1 MRAILDILAS
11 FADWI
16 EMIFDFIFGFFEDVV
31 YIIKI
36 TGLFL
41 LKIPDY
47 FAWLPSQ
54 CVSLI
59 VIIFSIVVVYK
70 ILGREG

>member
-1 MRAILDILAS
+1 MQAITNILS
-11 FADWI
+11 NIVDWI
-16 EMIFDFIFGFFEDVV
+16 VMLFDFIFGFFEDIV

-36 TGLFL
+36 TGVFL

-54 CVSLI
+54 CVSL
-59 VIIFSIVVVYK
+59 VVVIFSIVVVYK

>member
-1 MRAILDILAS
+1 MQAITDILKSLAN
-11 FADWI
+11 WVT
-16 EMIFDFIFGFFEDVV
+16 MLVDFVFGFIGDVI

-36 TGLFL
+36 TGIFL
-41 LKIPDY
+41 LKIPEY
-47 FAWLPSQ
+47 FAWLPSE
-54 CVSLI
+54 CVSII

>member
-1 MRAILDILAS
+1 MQAITNILS
-11 FADWI
+11 NITDWI
-16 EMIFDFIFGFFEDVV
+16 VMVFDFIFGFFEDIV

-36 TGLFL
+36 TGVFL

-54 CVSLI
+54 CVSL
-59 VIIFSIVVVYK
+59 VVVIFSIVVVYK